1 MMVCLQ
7 LPFIAA
13 HSGKALFGVSTLFFG
28 GCYARR

>member
-13 HSGKALFGVSTLFFG
+13 HLGKAPFGVSTHFFG
-28 GCYARR
+28 GCYG